1 MATVT
6 SAVIAGLGAVGNTAS
21 AIKQT
26 KLAKDAQAAQ
36 KQASQNLAAVRESNP
51 YKAVQTPMIGTRM
64 AMDNIN
70 QGASNYLEALQE
82 TGAEGVIGG
91 VTGLNKST
99 RDAYLEAGANLDEME
114 FQRDSAEAGA
124 QVGINARQA
133 ARDYDRNMMALEGAQ
148 MAESDAAYNRNR
160 NIESAFSGLSS
171 AVGGFADTDKYDYL
185 TPAGQKRLRRKL
197 KFKPPTD
204 EYLQSEDPM
213 SAPL

>member
-6 SAVIAGLGAVGNTAS
+6 SAVIAGLGAVGNAAS

-36 KQASQNLAAVRESNP
+36 KQAAQNLAAVRELNP
-51 YKAVQTPMIGTRM
+51 YKAVQTPTIGTKM
-64 AMDNIN
+64 AMENIN
-70 QGASNYLEALQE
+70 QGASDYLSALQ
-82 TGAEGVIGG
+82 GAGSEGVIGG

-99 RDAYLEAGANLDEME
+99 RDAYLEAGANLDEMK
-114 FQRDSAEAGA
+114 FQRDAAEAGA

-133 ARDYDRNMMALEGAQ
+133 ARDYDRNMMSLEGAQ
-148 MAESDAAYNRNR
+148 MAEADANYNRNR
-160 NIESAFSGLSS
+160 NIESAFAGLSS
-171 AVGGFADTDKYDYL
+171 GIGGFANTDKYDYL

-213 SAPL
+213 SVPV